1 MISQAKSSDR
11 ATPVQSFSVIKL
23 HLDVRLILF
32 VLGIKYAWNIFFL
45 VRFAE
50 QIKETF
56 SSLTV
61 LLDLLQ
67 FFRLPGINYQV
78 APYSFATKLT
88 HDVSRA

>member
-1 MISQAKSSDR
+1 M
-11 ATPVQSFSVIKL
+11 QSFSVKS

-67 FFRLPGINYQV
+67 FSNHHLPLPGCCLARQTV
-78 APYSFATKLT
+78 MSRHLQSLFYSCQ
-88 HDVSRA
+88 